1 MVVNVLCSLDVAV
14 NKMSLSDGRRRGGKD
29 VGHKSNKYIGIIA
42 SK

>member
-14 NKMSLSDGRRRGGKD
+14 NKMALSDGRRR
-29 VGHKSNKYIGIIA
+29 NKYIGIIA